1 MTAKR
6 NRGSGARPGDD
17 SVALARTCALL
28 ADEKKGEEIV
38 ILDLR
43 KLTYITDFFVIVT
56 VANPRQM
63 NAVNRAIEQELAK
76 RGEKPIGSEGT
87 QSGRWVLLDYGDVVV
102 HLFDR
107 EWRRLYDLELLW
119 GDAPRLE
126 WDRGN

>member
-1 MTAKR
+1 MTATR
-6 NRGSGARPGDD
+6 NRESSARPGDD

-28 ADEKKGEEIV
+28 AAEKKGEEIV

-87 QSGRWVLLDYGDVVV
+87 RSGRWVLLDYGDVVV
-102 HLFDR
+102 HLFDW

-126 WDRGN
+126 WDQGN